1 MYLCYMKLEGY
12 SNYEIYPETGQ
23 IWGYERNK
31 FIGFKGKGGY
41 YRCQMINDFGY
52 KRTTMLHRV
61 IWECV
66 NGEIPEGMQVNHI
79 DENKNNNSIFN
90 LNLMTCKENNNWG
103 TRNERAAKARINH
116 PLRSKPV
123 IALKNNKI
131 KMLFPS
137 SMEAGRNGF
146 DCRKVGACCRKDKW
160 VKSHKGYQW
169 KFLDD
174 YLGDLLEQI
183 QDEDT
188 ALEKAS

>member
-12 SNYEIYPETGQ
+12 NDYEIYPETGQ
-23 IWGYERNK
+23 VYSYKRKK
-31 FIGFKGKGGY
+31 FIGHKGTRGY
-41 YRCQMINDFGY
+41 YDVLLTNDNGI
-52 KRTTMLHRV
+52 KRLTRLHRI

-66 NGEIPEGMQVNHI
+66 NGEIPDGMQINHI
-79 DENKNNNSIFN
+79 DENKDNNCISN

-116 PLRSKPV
+116 PLRSKMV
-123 IALKNNKI
+123 LGLKENKI
-131 KMLFPS
+131 MYLFPS
-137 SMEAGRNGF
+137 TAEAERRQIFKGRGISR
-146 DCRKVGACCRKDKW
+146 CARGERKVYN
-160 VKSHKGYQW
+160 GYQW
-169 KFLDD
+169 KYLDD

>member
-1 MYLCYMKLEGY
+1 MYLCYMKLDGY

-79 DENKNNNSIFN
+79 DENKDNNSISN

-103 TRNERAAKARINH
+103 TRNERAAIARINH
-116 PLRSKPV
+116 PLRSKIV
-123 IALKNNKI
+123 LGLKENKI
-131 KMLFPS
+131 MYLFPS
-137 SMEAGRNGF
+137 TAEAERRQIFKGRGISR
-146 DCRKVGACCRKDKW
+146 CARGERKVYN
-160 VKSHKGYQW
+160 GYQW
-169 KFLDD
+169 KYLDD

-183 QDEDT
+183 QNEDM